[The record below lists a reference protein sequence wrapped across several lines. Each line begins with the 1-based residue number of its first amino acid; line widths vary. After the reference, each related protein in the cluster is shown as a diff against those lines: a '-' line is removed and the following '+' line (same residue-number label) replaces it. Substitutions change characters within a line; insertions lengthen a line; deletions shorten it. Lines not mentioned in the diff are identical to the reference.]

1 MVARIA
7 ERFRQQPCAPRRRP
21 DARAEVTPSRGRIR
35 VDRIVSTPSARAQVT
50 TRVIRWLCR
59 SVERHFENNGGML
72 RLRRQL
78 ELVDRARGLLGLGR
92 SERFT
97 WDRGALNGV
106 RVRIVQ
112 PAGTRHSGAPP
123 STLLYLH
130 GGAFLLR
137 TLNAHMDLAAGIA
150 REAGLEQ
157 AVLPIYRLAPECPY
171 PAAIDDCMAAYVGL
185 LNRGVPPSRIA
196 LGGDS
201 AGGGLVLKLLMRLRE
216 RGLPL
221 PCCGVL
227 ISPFTDMSCSGRSIV
242 TNAGVDPMFGRIS
255 TLHVRF
261 YLGANDPRDPLCSP
275 LFGNFDGLPPLMV
288 QVGSTER
295 LLDDSLRLATRV
307 RRAGGTLHLQVWNEM
322 PHVWQAMA
330 LPESAQA
337 IAALGQFIA
346 QHHRRAQL
354 ALGTE
359 RAMNKA
365 A

>member
-1 MVARIA
+1 MLARL
-7 ERFRQQPCAPRRRP
+7 APKRP
-21 DARAEVTPSRGRIR
+21 PYRKRALDASTRDRAPARGRVHI
-35 VDRIVSTPSARAQVT
+35 DRIVTPPSARALVT

-59 SVERHFENNGGML
+59 SVERHFEDNRGML

-78 ELVDRARGLLGLGR
+78 ELFDRARGLFGIGR

-112 PAGTRHSGAPP
+112 PASSVAHRDPP

-150 REAGLEQ
+150 REAGLDQ

-171 PAAIDDCMAAYVGL
+171 PAAIDDCLAAYVGL
-185 LNRGVPPSRIA
+185 LNRGVRASRIA

-201 AGGGLVLKLLMRLRE
+201 AGGGLVLKLLMRIRDH
-216 RGLPL
+216 GLPM
-221 PCCGVL
+221 PSCGVL
-227 ISPFTDMSCSGRSIV
+227 ISPFTDMSCSGRSIDA
-242 TNAGVDPMFGRIS
+242 NAGVDPMFGRIS

-261 YLGANDPRDPLCSP
+261 YVGANDARDPMCSP
-275 LFGNFDGLPPLMV
+275 LFGRFDGLPPLMA

-295 LLDDSLRLATRV
+295 LLDDSLRLAPRI
-307 RRAGGTLHLQVWNEM
+307 RRAGGELQVQVWNDM

-337 IAALGQFIA
+337 IAALGRFIA
-346 QHHRRAQL
+346 THLRRARL
-354 ALGTE
+354 SDPDE
-359 RAMNKA
+359 RPMNIA

>member
-1 MVARIA
+1 MLAHLV
-7 ERFRQQPCAPRRRP
+7 QKLQPGNRRP
-21 DARAEVTPSRGRIR
+21 IPTAPQRGRVRIDR
-35 VDRIVSTPSARAQVT
+35 VVAAPSARALVT

-59 SVERHFENNGGML
+59 SVDRHFVDNGGML

-78 ELVDRARGLLGLGR
+78 ELFDRVRGMFGIGR
-92 SERFT
+92 IEQFT
-97 WDRGALNGV
+97 WDRGAINGV
-106 RVRIVQ
+106 RVRVVQ
-112 PAGTRHSGAPP
+112 PASTVRTAEPP

-150 REAGLEQ
+150 RESGLDQ

-185 LNRGVPPSRIA
+185 LNRGIPPGRIA

-216 RGLPL
+216 RGLPM

-227 ISPFTDMSCSGRSIV
+227 ISPFTDMSCSGRSID
-242 TNAGVDPMFGRIS
+242 TNAGIDPMFGRIAA
-255 TLHVRF
+255 LHVRF
-261 YLGANDPRDPLCSP
+261 YLGSTDPRDPLCSP
-275 LFGNFDGLPPLMV
+275 LFGRFEGLPPLMT

-295 LLDDSLRLATRV
+295 LLDDSLRLAPRI
-307 RRAGGTLHLQVWNEM
+307 RRAGGELYVQVWNHM

-337 IAALGQFIA
+337 IGALGRFIRH
-346 QHHRRAQL
+346 HHRRATL
-354 ALGTE
+354 EAVAD
-359 RAMNKA
+359 RSMNIA

>member
-7 ERFRQQPCAPRRRP
+7 HSPRPSPRWRASTRRAEAAPR
-21 DARAEVTPSRGRIR
+21 AGAVRI
-35 VDRIVSTPSARAQVT
+35 DRIVAPPSARALVT

-59 SVERHFENNGGML
+59 SVERHFEDDGGML

-78 ELVDRARGLLGLGR
+78 ALFDRARGLFGIGR
-92 SERFT
+92 CERFT
-97 WDRGALNGV
+97 WERGALNAV

-112 PAGTRHSGAPP
+112 PATRVPAAGPP

-150 REAGLEQ
+150 REAGLDQ

-171 PAAIDDCMAAYVGL
+171 PAAIDDCLAAYVGL
-185 LNRGVPPSRIA
+185 LNRGIPPDRIA

-216 RGLPL
+216 RGLPM
-221 PCCGVL
+221 PACGVL
-227 ISPFTDMSCSGRSIV
+227 ISPFTDMSCSGRSIE

-255 TLHVRF
+255 ALHVRF

-275 LFGNFDGLPPLMV
+275 LFGRFEGLPPLMA

-295 LLDDSLRLATRV
+295 LLDDSLRLAPRV
-307 RRAGGTLHLQVWNEM
+307 RRAGGSLHVQVWSQM

-337 IAALGQFIA
+337 IRALGRFIG
-346 QHHRRAQL
+346 HHVRSRDL
-354 ALGTE
+354 AITTE
-359 RAMNKA
+359 RRMNKA

>member
-1 MVARIA
+1 MLSRLT
-7 ERFRQQPCAPRRRP
+7 PKPRRK
-21 DARAEVTPSRGRIR
+21 RIHANALVEMALRRTR
-35 VDRIVSTPSARAQVT
+35 VRIDRIVTSPSARAKVT

-59 SVERHFENNGGML
+59 SVERHFEDDHGML

-78 ELVDRARGLLGLGR
+78 ELFDRARGLFGVGR
-92 SERFT
+92 TERFT

-112 PAGTRHSGAPP
+112 PASAARGVDRP

-150 REAGLEQ
+150 RVADLDQ

-171 PAAIDDCMAAYVGL
+171 PAAIDDCLAAYVGL
-185 LNRGVPPSRIA
+185 LNRGVPSSRIA

-216 RGLPL
+216 HGLPM
-221 PCCGVL
+221 PSCGVL
-227 ISPFTDMSCSGRSIV
+227 ISPFTDMSCSGRSIEA
-242 TNAGVDPMFGRIS
+242 NAAVDPMFGRFS
-255 TLHVRF
+255 ALHVRF

-275 LFGNFDGLPPLMV
+275 LYGNFEGLPPLMA

-295 LLDDSLRLATRV
+295 LLDDSLRLAPRI
-307 RRAGGTLHLQVWNEM
+307 RRAGGELQVQVWNDM

-337 IAALGQFIA
+337 IAALGRFIA
-346 QHHRRAQL
+346 HHVRPAQV
-354 ALGTE
+354 AGAHE
-359 RAMNKA
+359 RPMNIA

>member
-1 MVARIA
+1 MVARLA
-7 ERFRQQPCAPRRRP
+7 EQTHRTKPANDSHAAFAPRRGR
-21 DARAEVTPSRGRIR
+21 SRI
-35 VDRIVSTPSARAQVT
+35 DRIVTAPSARAQVT

-59 SVERHFENNGGML
+59 SVQRHFEDNGGML

-78 ELVDRARGLLGLGR
+78 ELFDRARGLFGIGR
-92 SERFT
+92 RERFT
-97 WDRGALNGV
+97 WDRDAINGV

-112 PAGTRHSGAPP
+112 PAASPPGAEPP

-150 REAGLEQ
+150 REAGLDQ

-171 PAAIDDCMAAYVGL
+171 PAAIDDCLAAYIGL

-201 AGGGLVLKLLMRLRE
+201 AGGGLVLKLLMRLRD
-216 RGLPL
+216 RGLPM

-227 ISPFTDMSCSGRSIV
+227 ISPFTDMSCSGRSIE
-242 TNAGVDPMFGRIS
+242 TNAGVDPMFGRIAA
-255 TLHVRF
+255 LHVRF
-261 YLGANDPRDPLCSP
+261 YLGAADPRDPLCSP
-275 LFGNFDGLPPLMV
+275 LFGRFDGLPPLMA

-295 LLDDSLRLATRV
+295 LLDDSLRLAPRV
-307 RRAGGTLHLQVWNEM
+307 RRAGGELHVQVWNEM
-322 PHVWQAMA
+322 PHVWQAMG

-337 IAALGQFIA
+337 IQALGRFIG
-346 QHHRRAQL
+346 HHRRRAHVTV
-354 ALGTE
+354 GTE
-359 RAMNKA
+359 RTMNKA